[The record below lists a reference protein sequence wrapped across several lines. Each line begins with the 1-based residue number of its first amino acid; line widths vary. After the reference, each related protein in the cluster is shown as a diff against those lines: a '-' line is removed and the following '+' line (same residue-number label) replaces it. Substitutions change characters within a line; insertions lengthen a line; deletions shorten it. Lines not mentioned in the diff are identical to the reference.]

1 MGTIDNGIS
10 NKSRPYIKLLRDLH
24 QMTLKKVMALL
35 LWPSLS
41 MTQLSMA
48 NVVEAKPQVTSA
60 KVGVQSF
67 LLIGQP

>member
-1 MGTIDNGIS
+1 
-10 NKSRPYIKLLRDLH
+10 
-24 QMTLKKVMALL
+24 MALL

-41 MTQLSMA
+41 ITQLSMA

-67 LLIGQP
+67 LLIGQL